1 MKTKI
6 KKLLLLLLLLLLG
19 LPGMVQAQ
27 DAYSTNADGS
37 IYTYSTNADG
47 SANIVAYAGPPW
59 IVTIPTNIN
68 GLTVTS
74 IGDSAFFE
82 TALTS
87 VTIPGSVTTIGEDAF
102 EFCFSLTNVTIPN
115 SVTNVGQYAFAR
127 CYSLTSVTIPNSVT
141 GIGDG
146 AFEFCY
152 DLTSVTIPHSVTS
165 IGSYAFFACESLT
178 GIYFQGN
185 SPTPTNDSSVFSGYP
200 YPDPPYT
207 DPATVYYLPGTT
219 GWGAMFDGLP
229 TAPWFLAFLANPQIL
244 NNGDILI
251 QFSGGVPGDLY
262 DVEES
267 SNLLTW
273 TVAATNLANAMGSF
287 SFEDTATAGVPM
299 QFYRV
304 RAAFA
309 FTVGGTLAGLPAGD
323 TVTLQDNGGD
333 NLTLSTNGTFTFPTA
348 LPNGQSYSVT
358 VSRTGGETSIR
369 TDIYQPVVANGSGTI
384 SGANVTNVAVQCTQ
398 IYTGNLHLDMYNA
411 AVLDGT
417 ANGGVPGVMYTEN
430 GGPFR
435 VTASGRYSRNVAQI
449 YATEC
454 VFTSVVGTSSCSSTT
469 FPSGA
474 PVIQF
479 GTLLECGFGPY
490 GY

>member
-1 MKTKI
+1 
-6 KKLLLLLLLLLLG
+6 
-19 LPGMVQAQ
+19 
-27 DAYSTNADGS
+27 
-37 IYTYSTNADG
+37 
-47 SANIVAYAGPPW
+47 
-59 IVTIPTNIN
+59 
-68 GLTVTS
+68 
-74 IGDSAFFE
+74 
-82 TALTS
+82 
-87 VTIPGSVTTIGEDAF
+87 
-102 EFCFSLTNVTIPN
+102 
-115 SVTNVGQYAFAR
+115 
-127 CYSLTSVTIPNSVT
+127 
-141 GIGDG
+141 
-146 AFEFCY
+146 
-152 DLTSVTIPHSVTS
+152 
-165 IGSYAFFACESLT
+165 
-178 GIYFQGN
+178 
-185 SPTPTNDSSVFSGYP
+185 
-200 YPDPPYT
+200 
-207 DPATVYYLPGTT
+207 
-219 GWGAMFDGLP
+219 MFDGLP
-229 TAPWFLAFLANPQIL
+229 TAPWFRPNLQIL

-251 QFSGGVPGDLY
+251 QFSGGVPGGLY
-262 DVEES
+262 VVEES

-273 TVAATNLANAMGSF
+273 TVAATNSANAMGSF

-358 VSRTGGETSIR
+358 VSRTGGETSIL

-398 IYTGNLHLDMYNA
+398 IYTGNLDEDMYNA

-417 ANGGVPGVMYTEN
+417 ANGGVPGVMLTEN

-435 VTASGRYSRNVAQI
+435 VTASGRYSRNVAEI
-449 YATEC
+449 YSTEC
-454 VFTSVVGTSSCSSTT
+454 VFTTVVGTGSCSSTT
-469 FPSGA
+469 FPSGY

-490 GY
+490 RY